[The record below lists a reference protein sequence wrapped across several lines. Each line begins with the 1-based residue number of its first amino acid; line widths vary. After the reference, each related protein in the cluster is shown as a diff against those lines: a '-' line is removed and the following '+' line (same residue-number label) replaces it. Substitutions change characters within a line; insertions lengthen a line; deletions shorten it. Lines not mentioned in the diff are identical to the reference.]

1 MEIRLQPP
9 AISADSTHVAHNR
22 LQHLT
27 PNDWALLAPRC
38 HRRTFKLGEVLIR
51 EGSLSHKL
59 YIIRSGE
66 AAVELA
72 GTRARAVVAMLGPED
87 ICGDMSFV
95 EQGKT
100 TAAVVTKSVE
110 LEADEITWEDLRDIF
125 SAFPRLA
132 SRFYQSLAVVL
143 ARRLR
148 DTSRQLAH
156 EMAAG
161 DRCREGRQP

>member
-1 MEIRLQPP
+1 M
-9 AISADSTHVAHNR
+9 AHNR

-27 PNDWALLAPRC
+27 PNDWALLAPKC
-38 HRRTFKLGEVLIR
+38 QRRSFKLGEVLIR
-51 EGSLSHKL
+51 EGSLAQKL

-72 GTRARAVVAMLGPED
+72 GTKSRNVVAMLGPDD
-87 ICGDMSFV
+87 ICGDMSFL

-100 TAAVVTKSVE
+100 TAAVIAKSVHV
-110 LEADEITWEDLRDIF
+110 EADEISWQDLRETF

-156 EMAAG
+156 EMAAS
-161 DRCREGRQP
+161 DRCREQRGF